1 MKYQLIA
8 LSLLAMLFSCADD
21 AAFQGNSSRQSNMDN
36 NNQEPSFGNE
46 SDATAGDWRSSLDG
60 GSGRQKLV
68 LKLQPSAQPP
78 VDYLFIVDNSV
89 SMGNKKEN
97 YASGMMADIQ
107 RGFVDIAENGEFP
120 DDAKIG
126 VISTAVDGVSDADIA
141 TKETLKRTVNKTS
154 IRSSKENHKS

>member
-36 NNQEPSFGNE
+36 NKQEPSFGNE
-46 SDATAGDWRSSLDG
+46 SDATAGDWQSSLDG
-60 GSGRQKLV
+60 DSGRQKLV

-89 SMGNKKEN
+89 SMGNKK
-97 YASGMMADIQ
+97 
-107 RGFVDIAENGEFP
+107 
-120 DDAKIG
+120 K
-126 VISTAVDGVSDADIA
+126 T
-141 TKETLKRTVNKTS
+141 TLLV
-154 IRSSKENHKS
+154 